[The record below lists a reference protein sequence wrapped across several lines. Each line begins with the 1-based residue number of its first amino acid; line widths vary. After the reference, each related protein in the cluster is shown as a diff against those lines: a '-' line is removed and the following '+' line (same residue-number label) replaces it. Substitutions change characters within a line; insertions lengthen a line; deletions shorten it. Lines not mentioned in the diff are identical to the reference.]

1 MNFRECLLCEVRV
14 PSPLLGFEELLGSQN
29 TLGVIAVCPVVTP
42 SSAQRHHVVNMMTI
56 AERMFAICADATLI
70 VDHFTQISAVC
81 PHSSARTPPGTAV
94 LSRGLPSSPCSAQAP
109 TISGRSR

>member
-1 MNFRECLLCEVRV
+1 MLCNTPSPGCSTVPTNFREFPLCEVRV
-14 PSPLLGFEELLGSQN
+14 ASPLLGFEELLGSQN

-70 VDHFTQISAVC
+70 VDHLFD
-81 PHSSARTPPGTAV
+81 
-94 LSRGLPSSPCSAQAP
+94 L
-109 TISGRSR
+109 